1 MCVYVCVC
9 DVCVSV
15 CVCVL
20 GGYRDSAFP
29 RSSARTAS
37 FHLFYTSSIG
47 SICLKKGSSGLV
59 QFS

>member
-47 SICLKKGSSGLV
+47 GHMPR
-59 QFS
+59 